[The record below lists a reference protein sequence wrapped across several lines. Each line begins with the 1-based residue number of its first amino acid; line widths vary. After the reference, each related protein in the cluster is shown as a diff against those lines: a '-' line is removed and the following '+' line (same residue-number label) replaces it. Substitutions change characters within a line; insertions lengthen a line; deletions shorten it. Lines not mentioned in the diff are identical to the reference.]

1 VLVRRIVSVMLAL
14 AAMLVS
20 GASSASAGPVGGNSG
35 ANQGAGYS
43 VTAVSFSGDAA
54 PGGGGTISVG
64 VPATCWWEPAQLSLA
79 DGSYIDPTNPDELE
93 AWYMY
98 AMPAM
103 NGTFAIGRV
112 TYGDFAIWKP
122 ALEKMRAGAKV
133 TAYSPTCRLDA
144 SDCALIGFSGVAMEP
159 NRLTGECGISVGI
172 GFFTSGDP
180 PAPQVAPADLAK
192 VASDHMDIPDPL
204 VDRNPKVTALAG
216 ATLVGLPTWFWVT
229 DPASIGGAA
238 GTRTI
243 RAEVHG
249 VWAEVVAKTEGLHL
263 TSPAGGTS
271 CGPDTALT
279 QYARGVD
286 EGTACTLS
294 FSRASVGYP
303 AGYPVDASTVW
314 TAAWT
319 GSGNTGG
326 NLASLL
332 RGRLVDVP
340 VAESQTVVTG
350 AR

>member
-1 VLVRRIVSVMLAL
+1 MRRIVSVVLAL
-14 AAMLVS
+14 VVILVY
-20 GASSASAGPVGGNSG
+20 GASSASASPGGGNG
-35 ANQGAGYS
+35 GTNQGAGYS

-54 PGGGGTISVG
+54 PGGGGTFPVG
-64 VPATCWWEPAQLSLA
+64 VPVTCWWEPAQLSMA
-79 DGSYIDPTNPDELE
+79 DGSYIDPTNPAELE
-93 AWYMY
+93 AWYTY

-112 TYGDFAIWKP
+112 TYGDFASWKP
-122 ALEKMRAGAKV
+122 ALDKMRAGQKI
-133 TAYSPTCRLDA
+133 TAYSPTCRQDA
-144 SDCALIGFSGVAMEP
+144 PDCALIGFSGVALP
-159 NRLTGECGISVGI
+159 PIAGVTGECGISVGI
-172 GFFTSGDP
+172 GFFTTGDP
-180 PAPQVAPADLAK
+180 PAPQVAPADLAQ
-192 VASDHMDIPDPL
+192 VAHDQMQIPEPL

-243 RAEVHG
+243 RAEVRG
-249 VWAEVVAKTEGLHL
+249 VWAEVVARTDGLHL
-263 TSPAGGTS
+263 TSPAGGAN

-279 QYARGVD
+279 AYARGVD
-286 EGTACTLS
+286 EGAACTVS
-294 FSRASVGYP
+294 FSGASVGYP

-332 RGRLVDVP
+332 RGTSVDVP